1 MLRFLRKSTLCVS
14 ETNLAENLRF
24 RMFFFSYLIFLFTL
38 TARLFASIRLNCFF
52 HLFSNFMKPVF
63 LKAIVVVNIFKI
75 FFCDAG

>member
-14 ETNLAENLRF
+14 ETNLAENSQV

-38 TARLFASIRLNCFF
+38 IARFFASIPLNFF
-52 HLFSNFMKPVF
+52 FCLFSNFMKPAF

-75 FFCDAG
+75 FFCDPG